1 MSYIFKYKFL
11 GIKNKNNYFS
21 TLRKKNNNHVMC
33 CNDILKKSIRNLKL
47 NSKKVSL
54 LNKELNIYTCKDL
67 ILYYPNGYIYAGLK
81 TISELK
87 QNDNSFV
94 QIIGKIIDFKE
105 IKKKNNVGKILI
117 ALLVD
122 KTGYIELIWF
132 KKISFFKRLKKNIL
146 ILVFG
151 KKVLFKNKIQIVHP
165 IIQKFHDKIKIYSIY
180 PTYSLSKNLKKNGID
195 NFFIM
200 NLLKIIIKKLEN
212 NSKEINNFIFQKYTN
227 DRKLISKKNA
237 LIQIH
242 FPESINN
249 LIRAKYSIKFEKL
262 FLVRLF
268 SIKKIRGKPFLK
280 IGKKF
285 NSFYKNHLPFD
296 LTEDQKNVFREIRSD
311 LKKPIQMNRLLQ
323 GEVGSGKTIIAMLA
337 MLLALDN
344 GFQSCIMAPTEILA
358 IQHYNYFIKMLCKI
372 GVKIALLTRSTSYSN
387 QNEIYKLLIK
397 GKISFL
403 IGTHSLIQEKV
414 KFKNLGIAIID
425 EQQKFGVE
433 QREKICK
440 INNFPHVLIMTAT
453 PIPRTLAKV
462 FYKNLSISII
472 KNKPIGKIP
481 IKTIHFWN
489 EYKHKAFQIIENEII
504 KGRQIY
510 IVYPIVN
517 SEKHNY
523 KNLITGYQE
532 IIQRF
537 KFLKKDQIGFLHGKM
552 NYKEKEIQMNKF
564 LNKKTKIIVTTTI
577 IEVGINVVNVSV
589 ILIENANVFGLSQ
602 LHQLRGR
609 VGRGIHQSYCI
620 LLSEKSI
627 NPIGLSRINKMCQ
640 TNNGLEIAK
649 EDLKLRGGGNLTG
662 NEQSGKKYLFT
673 NIFKYNELIKEVF
686 LTVERFTKNNPNFLK
701 KKNNY
706 FHNIKKN

>member
-1 MSYIFKYKFL
+1 MYYNS
-11 GIKNKNNYFS
+11 
-21 TLRKKNNNHVMC
+21 
-33 CNDILKKSIRNLKL
+33 ILQKPIEYLKL
-47 NSKKVSL
+47 NSKKIYL
-54 LNKELNIYTCKDL
+54 FNKELNIYTYKDL
-67 ILYYPNGYIYAGLK
+67 ILYYPNGYIYAKLK
-81 TISELK
+81 NISELG
-87 QNDNSFV
+87 QNDNNFIQV
-94 QIIGKIIDFKE
+94 VGKIIDLKE
-105 IKKKNNVGKILI
+105 LKIKKNNNIKKVLI

-122 KTGYIELIWF
+122 KTGSIELIWF
-132 KKISFFKRLKKNIL
+132 KKINFFKNLEKNVL

-151 KKVLFKNKIQIVHP
+151 KKVFFKNKIQIIHP
-165 IIQKFHDKIKIYSIY
+165 VIQKFNIKKKIYSIY
-180 PTYSLSKNLKKNGID
+180 PTYSLSKNLRKNGID
-195 NFFIM
+195 NFFII
-200 NLLKIIIKKLEN
+200 NLLKIIVKKLEN
-212 NSKEINNFIFQKYTN
+212 NSKEINHFIFHKYTN
-227 DRKLISKKNA
+227 DKKLITKKNA

-242 FPESINN
+242 FPESLNN
-249 LIRAKYSIKFEKL
+249 LIKARYSLKFEKL
-262 FLVRLF
+262 FLIKLF
-268 SIKKIRGKPFLK
+268 SKKIIKGKPFLK

-285 NSFYKNHLPFD
+285 NSFYKNHLPFN
-296 LTEDQKNVFREIRSD
+296 LTEDQKNVFREIRND

-358 IQHYNYFIKMLCKI
+358 IQHYNYFTKMLYKI
-372 GVKIALLTRSTSYSN
+372 NIKIALLTKSTSFCDKN
-387 QNEIYKLLIK
+387 NIHNLLIK

-403 IGTHSLIQEKV
+403 IGTHSLIQDKV
-414 KFKNLGIAIID
+414 KFKNLGLAIID

-433 QREKICK
+433 QREKIYK
-440 INNFPHVLIMTAT
+440 NNFPHVLIMTAT

-472 KNKPIGKIP
+472 KHKPIGKIP

-489 EYKHKAFQIIENEII
+489 EYRYKAFEIIENEIL

-517 SEKHNY
+517 TEKRNY
-523 KNLITGYQE
+523 KNLINGYE
-532 IIQRF
+532 EVVKRF
-537 KFLKKDQIGFLHGKM
+537 KFLKRDQIGLLHGKM
-552 NYKEKEIQMNKF
+552 NNKEKEIQMNKF

-609 VGRGIHQSYCI
+609 VGRGKHVSFCI
-620 LLSEKSI
+620 LLSERSI
-627 NPIGLSRINKMCQ
+627 NPLGLSRINKMCN

-649 EDLKLRGGGNLTG
+649 EDLKLRGGGNLIG

-673 NIFKYNELIKEVF
+673 NIFKHNELIKEVF
-686 LTVERFTKNNPNFLK
+686 LTVDRFIKKNPNFI
-701 KKNNY
+701 KNNY
-706 FHNIKKN
+706 FHKN